1 MTFPFSGKFKFILL
15 KSMREDDMTS
25 STIKN
30 LNGVLQF
37 NSFKYLHLLLYFSSP
52 RNTPKKINS
61 CKQERAEENDPPKSG
76 AFLKIFEPRKN
87 QSFYLKIICKKK

>member
-37 NSFKYLHLLLYFSSP
+37 NSFKYLHLLLYFFFP
-52 RNTPKKINS
+52 EKYPEKINS

-76 AFLKIFEPRKN
+76 AFLKIFEPRKTKV
-87 QSFYLKIICKKK
+87 FI

>member
-1 MTFPFSGKFKFILL
+1 MRGNKMTFPFSGKFKFILL

-52 RNTPKKINS
+52 RNTPKNKFL
-61 CKQERAEENDPPKSG
+61 QARKSG
-76 AFLKIFEPRKN
+76 GK
-87 QSFYLKIICKKK
+87 